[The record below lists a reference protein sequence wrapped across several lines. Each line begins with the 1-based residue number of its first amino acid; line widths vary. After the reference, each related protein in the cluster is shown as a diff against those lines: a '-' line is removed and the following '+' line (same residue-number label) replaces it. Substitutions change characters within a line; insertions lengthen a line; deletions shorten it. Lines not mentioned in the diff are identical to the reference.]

1 MLIAML
7 IAETLP
13 TAAVGLGSTGA
24 GILATLA
31 VLRWRADKAEQK
43 NQAQDVAQKETA
55 KALAELT
62 AAVRVQGADVRA
74 SILASEAHTDRKLND
89 LSQTLTRKIEGLREA
104 QAAHGERLAALE
116 RTAKD

>member
-1 MLIAML
+1 MIIAAIL
-7 IAETLP
+7 AETLP

-31 VLRWRADKAEQK
+31 VLRWRADRAEAK
-43 NQAQDVAQKETA
+43 NRDQDVAQKETA

-74 SILASEAHTDRKLND
+74 SILASEAHTDRKLSD
-89 LSQTLTRKIEGLREA
+89 LSKSLTARIESIREA
-104 QAAHGERLAALE
+104 QAVHGERLAALE